1 MILVILAS
9 SLLNLSA
16 APAADIPSKMLD
28 NIYLDALTY
37 TGYKTDV
44 QKADG
49 SIFKTYS
56 GNAPESV
63 RSGIGYGTG
72 PSGLETVAADNK
84 TGKAPD
90 IARFKANGLCCA
102 SYVSYVYYN
111 YLPNIARM
119 DVSKIPQP
127 ANPRSPISYNSAVE
141 NWVGREEPKESHLHK
156 AQTALPRQR
165 RSQSAPLLFS
175 SIKLREK

>member
-1 MILVILAS
+1 MIFVILAS

-37 TGYKTDV
+37 TGYKTDA

-56 GNAPESV
+56 GNAPASV

-90 IARFKANGLCCA
+90 IAKFKNGGLCCA

-111 YLPNIARM
+111 YLPNIAGM
-119 DVSKIPQP
+119 DISKIPCPQ
-127 ANPRSPISYNSAVE
+127 NPRSPVSYNTAVDG
-141 NWVGREEPKESHLHK
+141 WVASGG
-156 AQTALPRQR
+156 AR
-165 RSQSAPLLFS
+165 RITFTQGTNCFIPN
-175 SIKLREK
+175 

>member
-1 MILVILAS
+1 MRNRIYKLLIAVIALIMLVSALP
-9 SLLNLSA
+9 LSA
-16 APAADIPSKMLD
+16 APAADIPVKMLD

-56 GNAPESV
+56 GNAPASV

-72 PSGLETVAADNK
+72 PSGLETVAAGNK

-111 YLPNIARM
+111 
-119 DVSKIPQP
+119 
-127 ANPRSPISYNSAVE
+127 
-141 NWVGREEPKESHLHK
+141 
-156 AQTALPRQR
+156 
-165 RSQSAPLLFS
+165 
-175 SIKLREK
+175 

>member
-1 MILVILAS
+1 MRNRIYKLLIAVIALIMLVSALP
-9 SLLNLSA
+9 LSA

-56 GNAPESV
+56 GNAPASV
-63 RSGIGYGTG
+63 WSGIGYGSG

-111 YLPNIARM
+111 
-119 DVSKIPQP
+119 
-127 ANPRSPISYNSAVE
+127 
-141 NWVGREEPKESHLHK
+141 
-156 AQTALPRQR
+156 
-165 RSQSAPLLFS
+165 
-175 SIKLREK
+175 

>member
-1 MILVILAS
+1 MIFVILAS

-56 GNAPESV
+56 GNACLLYTSPYPTAKEFSPLNRV
-63 RSGIGYGTG
+63 QG
-72 PSGLETVAADNK
+72 
-84 TGKAPD
+84 
-90 IARFKANGLCCA
+90 
-102 SYVSYVYYN
+102 N
-111 YLPNIARM
+111 YL
-119 DVSKIPQP
+119 
-127 ANPRSPISYNSAVE
+127 
-141 NWVGREEPKESHLHK
+141 
-156 AQTALPRQR
+156 
-165 RSQSAPLLFS
+165 
-175 SIKLREK
+175 

>member
-16 APAADIPSKMLD
+16 APAADIPAKMLD

-56 GNAPESV
+56 GNAPASV
-63 RSGIGYGTG
+63 RSDQVDRG
-72 PSGLETVAADNK
+72 PKDNK
-84 TGKAPD
+84 
-90 IARFKANGLCCA
+90 
-102 SYVSYVYYN
+102 
-111 YLPNIARM
+111 
-119 DVSKIPQP
+119 
-127 ANPRSPISYNSAVE
+127 
-141 NWVGREEPKESHLHK
+141 
-156 AQTALPRQR
+156 
-165 RSQSAPLLFS
+165 
-175 SIKLREK
+175 